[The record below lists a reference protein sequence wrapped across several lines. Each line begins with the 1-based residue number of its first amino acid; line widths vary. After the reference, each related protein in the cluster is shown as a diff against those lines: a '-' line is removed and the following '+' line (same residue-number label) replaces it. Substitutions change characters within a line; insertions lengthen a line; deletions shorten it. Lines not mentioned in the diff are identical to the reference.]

1 MRDLR
6 ARRRLQTRREVSEVA
21 LRLFAE
27 RGFDAVTVAEIA
39 TEAGISRRSFFT
51 HFSGK
56 EEAVLAGADDDLELL
71 RRALAAKDPATSFVE
86 VLRAHAP
93 DLAVWRDEHRDVLDR
108 RRRIEVENPVVA
120 AKVAGARA
128 EAERELITPHIADEL
143 ELATDHEMVAL
154 VAGAFAGLGEVLMAR
169 APELSPDQVV
179 ALAERALVLFQALL
193 DMARQASTPDPGSG
207 NHP

>member
-1 MRDLR
+1 MKDLR
-6 ARRRLQTRREVSEVA
+6 ARRRQQTRREVSEVA

-56 EEAVLAGADDDLELL
+56 EEAVLAGADDDLEPL
-71 RRALAAKDPATSFVE
+71 RRALAAKDPTTSFVE
-86 VLRAHAP
+86 VFRAHTP
-93 DLAVWRDEHRDVLDR
+93 DLVVWHEQHSDELDR
-108 RRRIEVENPVVA
+108 RRRIEFENPVLA

-143 ELATDHEMVAL
+143 ELTRDHEMVAL

-169 APELSPDQVV
+169 APELPPDQVV
-179 ALAERALVLFQALL
+179 ALAERALELFEALL
-193 DMARQASTPDPGSG
+193 EQARQAST
-207 NHP
+207 

>member
-39 TEAGISRRSFFT
+39 TEAGTSRRSFFT

-56 EEAVLAGADDDLELL
+56 EEAVLAGADDDLEPL
-71 RRALAAKDPATSFVE
+71 RRALAAKDPTTSFVE
-86 VLRAHAP
+86 VFRAHIP
-93 DLAVWRDEHRDVLDR
+93 DLVAWHEQHSDELDR
-108 RRRIEVENPVVA
+108 RRRIEVENPVLA

-143 ELATDHEMVAL
+143 ELAMDHEMVAL

-169 APELSPDQVV
+169 APELPPDQVV
-179 ALAERALVLFQALL
+179 ALAERALELFVALL
-193 DMARQASTPDPGSG
+193 ERARQAST
-207 NHP
+207 

>member
-1 MRDLR
+1 MKDLR

-39 TEAGISRRSFFT
+39 AEAGISRRSFFT

-56 EEAVLAGADDDLELL
+56 EEAVLAGADDDLESL
-71 RRALAAKDPATSFVE
+71 RRALAAKESTTSFAE
-86 VLRAHAP
+86 VLRAHTR
-93 DLAVWRDEHRDVLDR
+93 DLVLWHEQHSDVLDR
-108 RRRIEVENPVVA
+108 RRRIEVEKPVLA

-143 ELATDHEMVAL
+143 ELARDHEMVAL
-154 VAGAFAGLGEVLMAR
+154 VAGVFAGLGEVLMAR
-169 APELSPDQVV
+169 ATELPPDQVL
-179 ALAERALVLFQALL
+179 ALAERALELFEALL
-193 DMARQASTPDPGSG
+193 EQARQAST
-207 NHP
+207 